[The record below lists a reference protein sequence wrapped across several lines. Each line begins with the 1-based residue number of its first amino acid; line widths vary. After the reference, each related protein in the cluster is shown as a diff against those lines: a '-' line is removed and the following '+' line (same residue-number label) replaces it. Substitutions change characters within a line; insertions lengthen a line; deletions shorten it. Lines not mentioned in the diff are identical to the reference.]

1 MLGIVSYVFGHQ
13 ESIAAISLTLNAT
26 NSSFIVDLEI
36 FRKIILVSLDNNM
49 LSYLMGS
56 LCGGVTTYN
65 IGIWFICQ
73 VLVLIT

>member
-1 MLGIVSYVFGHQ
+1 MSMWC
-13 ESIAAISLTLNAT
+13 
-26 NSSFIVDLEI
+26 
-36 FRKIILVSLDNNM
+36 ILVLIIFVDLDNNM

-73 VLVLIT
+73 VLA